1 MFLSLAYSL
10 QCRQIYSNFCP
21 YYTLLHACHYESC
34 SRTATRLR
42 SASMALVYKK
52 LVHLSNL
59 NTVSTQ
65 QVSICVCV
73 RSSHMDWLDF
83 WTSASLQMVTLM
95 GTDGHKVYEAVTYG
109 FHIITAP
116 IVFLYCIV
124 SSFSILS
131 STSLDAVITMC
142 VFLIT
147 CPLLVSFSTAI
158 YLCLN

>member
-1 MFLSLAYSL
+1 
-10 QCRQIYSNFCP
+10 
-21 YYTLLHACHYESC
+21 
-34 SRTATRLR
+34 
-42 SASMALVYKK
+42 
-52 LVHLSNL
+52 
-59 NTVSTQ
+59 
-65 QVSICVCV
+65 
-73 RSSHMDWLDF
+73 
-83 WTSASLQMVTLM
+83 MVTLM